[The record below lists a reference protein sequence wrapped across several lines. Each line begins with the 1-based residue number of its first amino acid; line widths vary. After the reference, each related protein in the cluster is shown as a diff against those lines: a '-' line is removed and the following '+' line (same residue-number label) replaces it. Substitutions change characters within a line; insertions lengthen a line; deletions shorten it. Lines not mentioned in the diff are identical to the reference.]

1 MLDAA
6 AKFIAD
12 NGAILGTV
20 LGVLFFMVK
29 AVSNKKADP
38 IMAKIQNAADKLP
51 AMIDKVGDFLKA
63 VCSIVSKALKSDGFF
78 GSK

>member
-20 LGVLFFMVK
+20 LGVLFFMIK

-38 IMAKIQNAADKLP
+38 MMAKIQEIADKLP
-51 AMIDKVGDFLKA
+51 ALIDKVGDILKA
-63 VCSIVSKALKSDGFF
+63 ACSIISKALKSDGFF
-78 GSK
+78 GQK